1 MSTDD
6 ESLSS
11 QKPQSRGDR
20 ASPRRLR
27 VPLLVGIGVVCA
39 SVIMLLATLILRG
52 GRDVPFAER
61 FSFVPRRGSDS
72 LPKLWHAPDF
82 SLIDQ
87 RHEQVTLDSLRGRP
101 FVVDFIFTECASAC
115 PMVTASMVALQRR
128 LRGRSVRFVSF
139 SVDPA
144 RDTPELL
151 AAYAKRWNAGESRWS
166 LLSTTPET
174 LKEIASGFR
183 VPAAPSGDPGN
194 PITHSQVMLLVDS
207 EGFVRGVYHSNVSA
221 AMSSLG
227 SDVERISEPSPPS
240 NGPSPEVSTASYA
253 TLGCAGC
260 HENPKVAPPL
270 VNLRGAERTLKD
282 GSKVTVDDAY
292 LRRAILDPAREV
304 VKGYSRLMPS
314 YRTELTDDQVD
325 TLIAELDARTA
336 PTIAAVPNAEVQLV
350 TDPVCHMKVRTERGA
365 PHVTHEGK
373 EVYFCSE
380 TCRTSFL
387 KNPGQYRLGSL

>member
-1 MSTDD
+1 
-6 ESLSS
+6 
-11 QKPQSRGDR
+11 
-20 ASPRRLR
+20 
-27 VPLLVGIGVVCA
+27 
-39 SVIMLLATLILRG
+39 
-52 GRDVPFAER
+52 
-61 FSFVPRRGSDS
+61 
-72 LPKLWHAPDF
+72 
-82 SLIDQ
+82 
-87 RHEQVTLDSLRGRP
+87 
-101 FVVDFIFTECASAC
+101 
-115 PMVTASMVALQRR
+115 
-128 LRGRSVRFVSF
+128 
-139 SVDPA
+139 
-144 RDTPELL
+144 
-151 AAYAKRWNAGESRWS
+151 
-166 LLSTTPET
+166 LSTTPET

-304 VKGYSRLMPS
+304 VKGYSTLMPS
-314 YRTELTDDQVD
+314 YRTELTDDQVN

-336 PTIAAVPNAEVQLV
+336 PTIAAVPEVQLV
-350 TDPVCHMKVRTERGA
+350 TDPVCHMKVRTERDA

-380 TCRTSFL
+380 KCRTSFL
-387 KNPGQYRLGSL
+387 KNPGQYRIGSL

>member
-1 MSTDD
+1 
-6 ESLSS
+6 
-11 QKPQSRGDR
+11 
-20 ASPRRLR
+20 
-27 VPLLVGIGVVCA
+27 
-39 SVIMLLATLILRG
+39 MLLATLIVRG
-52 GRDVPFAER
+52 GRDVAFAER
-61 FSFVPRRGSDS
+61 FAFVPGRGSDP

-101 FVVDFIFTECASAC
+101 FVVDFIFTECTSAC

-128 LRGRSVRFVSF
+128 LRGRSVQFVSF

-144 RDTPELL
+144 RDTPEVL
-151 AAYAKRWNAGESRWS
+151 AAYAKRWNADESRWS

-174 LKEIASGFR
+174 LKEVASGFR
-183 VPAAPSGDPGN
+183 VTATPSGDHDN
-194 PITHSQVMLLVDS
+194 PISHSQVMLLVDS
-207 EGFVRGVYHSNVSA
+207 EGFVRGVYHSVVSA

-227 SDVERISEPSPPS
+227 SDAEQISEPSPPS
-240 NGPSPEVSTASYA
+240 NGPSPDASTASYA

-270 VNLRGAERTLKD
+270 LNLRGAERTLKD
-282 GSKVTVDDAY
+282 GSKVTVDDPY
-292 LRRAILDPAREV
+292 LRRAILEPARDV
-304 VKGYSRLMPS
+304 VAGYSRLMPS

-325 TLIAELDARTA
+325 TLIAELDARKA
-336 PTIAAVPNAEVQLV
+336 PTIAAVPNTEVKVV
-350 TDPVCHMKVRTERGA
+350 TDPVCHMKVRTERDA

-387 KNPGQYRLGSL
+387 KNPTQYRLGSL